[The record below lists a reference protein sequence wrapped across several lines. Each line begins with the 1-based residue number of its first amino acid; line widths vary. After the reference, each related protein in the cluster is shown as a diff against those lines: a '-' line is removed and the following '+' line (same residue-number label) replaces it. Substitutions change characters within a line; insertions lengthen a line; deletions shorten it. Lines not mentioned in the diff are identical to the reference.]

1 MALIDVIKHEIFNDG
16 LFLYKYPDVEL
27 VWGAQLVVRE
37 GQQAIFVKGGKVC
50 DTFYPGTHTLTTGN
64 IPILEKLINLPFG
77 GDSPFVAE
85 VWYVNTTVKR
95 DLKWGTAAPI
105 QLFDQQI
112 GFPVTARSF
121 GKWGVRIND
130 PLIFLKQIVGTQS
143 IGNAE
148 KINDYFMG
156 HLLQSLVEQIA
167 TDISSGIVSILSIS
181 SALGSLSTRTFE
193 KLKNELAKYGVE
205 LINFDIESI
214 TISDDEM
221 LKIQEV
227 FAQTFEARELSKVNT
242 GGAYA
247 QIKSFDV
254 LQSAAENP
262 SESSV
267 GAMLGAGIGLGAG
280 FPIGG
285 QMAQQMN
292 IHHPSSSN
300 EENVR
305 EKLKSLKSMFED
317 GLITEEQFKEK
328 QQELLEK
335 I

>member
-1 MALIDVIKHEIFNDG
+1 
-16 LFLYKYPDVEL
+16 
-27 VWGAQLVVRE
+27 
-37 GQQAIFVKGGKVC
+37 
-50 DTFYPGTHTLTTGN
+50 
-64 IPILEKLINLPFG
+64 
-77 GDSPFVAE
+77 
-85 VWYVNTTVKR
+85 
-95 DLKWGTAAPI
+95 
-105 QLFDQQI
+105 
-112 GFPVTARSF
+112 
-121 GKWGVRIND
+121 
-130 PLIFLKQIVGTQS
+130 
-143 IGNAE
+143 
-148 KINDYFMG
+148 
-156 HLLQSLVEQIA
+156 
-167 TDISSGIVSILSIS
+167 
-181 SALGSLSTRTFE
+181 
-193 KLKNELAKYGVE
+193 
-205 LINFDIESI
+205 
-214 TISDDEM
+214 M

-292 IHHPSSSN
+292 IDHPSSSN
-300 EENVR
+300 EENVQK
-305 EKLKSLKSMFED
+305 KLKSLKSMFED